1 MLLYI
6 STLMMCCCCR
16 IQLVLYPS
24 YLFSNPPPRY
34 AGDVCHQP
42 PIAVLL
48 HLLLV
53 RLMDWALVGAFL
65 LLGVL
70 YNSLLATITI
80 AGTNSRVHQS
90 SGAVALAGLKARD
103 LVKYTNLLGI
113 PAATG
118 PKLPPVPP
126 GKADTR
132 AAGHN

>member
-1 MLLYI
+1 M
-6 STLMMCCCCR
+6 
-16 IQLVLYPS
+16 
-24 YLFSNPPPRY
+24 
-34 AGDVCHQP
+34 
-42 PIAVLL
+42 LL
-48 HLLLV
+48 HLLLT

-118 PKLPPVPP
+118 PKLLPVPP

-132 AAGHN
+132 AAGHKSEEETRYKGITTSATTTNDDDGNGGDDTDNGRAGMLVLAL